1 MPGHHED
8 ASFAAPEPA
17 PSGNAF
23 TRSWLIGTADRML
36 KSFAASLVLLLGGGT
51 AGLNVLHVDWQQALG
66 TAAGAA
72 VLAVLFSVASA
83 PIGEP
88 GTTSLLP
95 GGR

>member
-1 MPGHHED
+1 VPGHHED

-17 PSGNAF
+17 PSSNAF
-23 TRSWLIGTADRML
+23 TKAWAIGAVDRAL
-36 KSFAASLVLLLGGGT
+36 KSFASSLVLLLGGGT
-51 AGLNVLHVDWQQALG
+51 TGLNILHVDWQEALG

>member
-1 MPGHHED
+1 VPGHHED
-8 ASFAAPEPA
+8 ASFAAPDPV
-17 PSGNAF
+17 PSPPVF
-23 TRSWLIGTADRML
+23 TRSWLIGTADRAL
-36 KSFAASLVLLLGGGT
+36 KSFASSLVLLLGGGT
-51 AGLNVLHVDWQQALG
+51 IGLNILHVDWQQALG

>member
-1 MPGHHED
+1 VPGHHED
-8 ASFAAPEPA
+8 ASFAAPDPV
-17 PSGNAF
+17 PSSNTF
-23 TRSWLIGTADRML
+23 TKAWAIGAVDRAL